1 VADETRG
8 QPEGAI
14 MDTQPDETPAE
25 QPEEMP
31 AVQPAP
37 VEPEIPGRHWYAIH
51 TYSGYENKVKQH
63 IDARV
68 ISMSLKD
75 RIFRVLVPTEEVVEV
90 KNGQRRVVTR
100 KIYPGY
106 VLVDMVLDDA
116 TWYAVRNTPGVTGFV
131 GGMGTEPVPL
141 TPEELRY
148 ILPPPA
154 PAGAEGAEG
163 AEGAAAPKAKP
174 KPKVTFQVGQSVK
187 ITDGPFT
194 DFNGTVSEVAP
205 ERNKVTVLVSF
216 FGRETPVTLDF
227 LQVEKM

>member
-1 VADETRG
+1 VADDSRG
-8 QPEGAI
+8 QSEGAT
-14 MDTQPDETPAE
+14 MDPQAEQAPIETPAA
-25 QPEEMP
+25 QP
-31 AVQPAP
+31 PAP
-37 VEPEIPGRHWYAIH
+37 AEPEIPGRHWYAIH

-148 ILPPPA
+148 ILPQ
-154 PAGAEGAEG
+154 AGPKGPEGEESA
-163 AEGAAAPKAKP
+163 ATAAAPKP
-174 KPKVTFQVGQSVK
+174 KPKITYQVGQSVK
-187 ITDGPFT
+187 IIDGPFT
-194 DFNGTVSEVAP
+194 DFIGTVSEIAP

-227 LQVEKM
+227 LQVEKV